1 MDQSAYRQE
10 QLDKLDEL
18 IKDIR
23 IAMLITTDD
32 DGSLRSR
39 PMATPQWAFDGNLW
53 FFTWTD
59 TSKIEEL
66 QRHPQVNVS
75 FAHPEQ
81 QHYVS
86 ISGTATLVR
95 EPQKMEELW
104 SPWFRTWFPR
114 GLDDPNL
121 GLLQVHVDKAEYW
134 DAPSST
140 MVQLFGVVKATLTG
154 QPSQPGEH
162 GKLIVD
168 ERQAGP

>member
-1 MDQSAYRQE
+1 
-10 QLDKLDEL
+10 
-18 IKDIR
+18 
-23 IAMLITTDD
+23 
-32 DGSLRSR
+32 
-39 PMATPQWAFDGNLW
+39 
-53 FFTWTD
+53 
-59 TSKIEEL
+59 
-66 QRHPQVNVS
+66 
-75 FAHPEQ
+75 
-81 QHYVS
+81 
-86 ISGTATLVR
+86 
-95 EPQKMEELW
+95 MEELW

-134 DAPSST
+134 DTPSST